1 MVVSASYTGG
11 MRRIL
16 FLAACLCV
24 AGTELARATD
34 EPAPLPAA
42 AVAPVSAPNGSKLP
56 GNDIRPRVD
65 HHVRHAEQL
74 GSHFDLVIQQECPRF
89 ASSSEWHVWI
99 DGETDQ
105 LVSLVAH
112 IEQAWEEAKRTGDD
126 DVRRVA
132 KAPRRRL
139 TEARWLLEKLTTC
152 ADRNDAPL
160 QPSDIIDRVQ
170 RNVPRRQA
178 EIALPP

>member
-16 FLAACLCV
+16 LLAAGLSV
-24 AGTELARATD
+24 AGTGLARATD
-34 EPAPLPAA
+34 EPAMPTAA
-42 AVAPVSAPNGSKLP
+42 AVAVSAPNGSKLP

-74 GSHFDLVIQQECPRF
+74 GSHFDLVIQQECPRV
-89 ASSSEWHVWI
+89 ASSSEWNAWI

-132 KAPRRRL
+132 KAARRRL

-152 ADRNDAPL
+152 ADRNNAPL
-160 QPSDIIDRVQ
+160 QPADIIDRVQ
-170 RNVPRRQA
+170 RDVPRRQT
-178 EIALPP
+178 EIALPQ